1 MKKLLIVL
9 LLIMT
14 VGCAKKYTKPA
25 ETTATPEMPV
35 KEEIKKEVR
44 PEKVE
49 TMRVEERVAERVE
62 TPSQGKA
69 VESALPADDQA
80 KSIFKDVLFDYD
92 MYDIKP
98 EARPALDAVAA
109 YLGSNKNINIV
120 VEGHCDDRGTNEYNL
135 ALGERRAKSAKSY
148 LTSLG
153 VSPDR
158 MIIITFGEE
167 KPLCTAQNEAC
178 WQLNRRVHFVI
189 VKSRF
194 EK

>member
-1 MKKLLIVL
+1 E
-9 LLIMT
+9 
-14 VGCAKKYTKPA
+14 TK
-25 ETTATPEMPV
+25 M
-35 KEEIKKEVR
+35 
-44 PEKVE
+44 E
-49 TMRVEERVAERVE
+49 TMKVEERVAGRTEV
-62 TPSQGKA
+62 QGEEK
-69 VESALPADDQA
+69 VIESALPAEDLT

-92 MYDIKP
+92 KYDIKP

-109 YLGSNKNINIV
+109 YLGSNKGINIV

-135 ALGERRAKSAKSY
+135 ALGERRAKSAKNY

-167 KPLCTAQNEAC
+167 KPVCTAQNEAC
-178 WQLNRRVHFVI
+178 WQQNRRAHFVI